1 MKLDLQNMS
10 REEKLRTMHSLW
22 EDLVRDDEAIESPTW
37 HGDALRETEERVRS
51 GVEKVHD
58 WEQAKEELRKRA
70 R

>member
-51 GVEKVHD
+51 GAEKVHD